1 MAIQITGEKT
11 EKVVETPKKADAPKM
26 ESAKVEEKFIS
37 MDEFKKL
44 KEKQVELEAL
54 LRTMNFHPVDTM
66 LTKDQEFIPKA
77 VSQDDLLDRA
87 HVFFQFSAG
96 GGIYGYTVN
105 SVAKIPPYGRPIL
118 FKLANRFKRTKPKGG
133 EELICISRAIVFTKS
148 EKEYVMGH
156 PFYGATIFDNMVDA
170 AKLDTKLLEFTQY
183 TANEFTNMKADRML
197 ARAKVE
203 GIPITE
209 SLEDVKKA
217 LIQKVAGDRYR
228 LHKATRV
235 SEVEMMSGK
244 KRVSSVAFE
253 GQHEKINPL
262 ESY

>member
-1 MAIQITGEKT
+1 MAIKITGEKT

-54 LRTMNFHPVDTM
+54 LRTMNFHPVDQSVH
-66 LTKDQEFIPKA
+66 LVKDQEFIPQA
-77 VSQDDLLDRA
+77 VRQDDLLDKA

-133 EELICISRAIVFTKS
+133 IL
-148 EKEYVMGH
+148 
-156 PFYGATIFDNMVDA
+156 AT
-170 AKLDTKLLEFTQY
+170 
-183 TANEFTNMKADRML
+183 
-197 ARAKVE
+197 
-203 GIPITE
+203 
-209 SLEDVKKA
+209 
-217 LIQKVAGDRYR
+217 
-228 LHKATRV
+228 
-235 SEVEMMSGK
+235 
-244 KRVSSVAFE
+244 
-253 GQHEKINPL
+253 
-262 ESY
+262 